1 MNSKCASVDNGEI
14 FLLHDV
20 VFINL
25 CIVEKVTS
33 SVLKMKVSEVIHI
46 RKNKNLMMVNT
57 GMSQ

>member
-14 FLLHDV
+14 FLFHDV

-46 RKNKNLMMVNT
+46 RKKQEFLF
-57 GMSQ
+57 